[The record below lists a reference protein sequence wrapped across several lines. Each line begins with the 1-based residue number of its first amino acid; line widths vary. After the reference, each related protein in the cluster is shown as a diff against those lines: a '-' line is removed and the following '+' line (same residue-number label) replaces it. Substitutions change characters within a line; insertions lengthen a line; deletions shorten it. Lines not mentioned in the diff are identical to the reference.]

1 MIGGISLKRKVP
13 LAFPSDVRLDGI
25 VLKAVRYD

>member
-1 MIGGISLKRKVP
+1 MIGGTSLKRKVP

-25 VLKAVRYD
+25 VLKAFRYD